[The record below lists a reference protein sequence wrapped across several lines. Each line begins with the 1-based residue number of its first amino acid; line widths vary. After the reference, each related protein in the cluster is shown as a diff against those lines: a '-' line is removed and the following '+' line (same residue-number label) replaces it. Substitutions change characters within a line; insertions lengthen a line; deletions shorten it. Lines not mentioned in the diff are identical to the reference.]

1 MRVIV
6 RRTLHMPTCR
16 LALLLALFYIT
27 PSAAESLT
35 YPLHSDGVDPEA
47 YVVEL
52 LQMALDKS
60 GTEYLLQPSPRSM
73 PQSRAEQSL
82 EQNDGRVQVMWA
94 MTSKAR
100 EEILLPIRIPIYRG
114 LIGWRIPLVRAE
126 DRNWLSR
133 TRGLADLKPL
143 RIGQRADWP
152 DTRILRSNGLQVLT
166 SQSYDSLFRM
176 LDAGRFDLF
185 PREVVVVWD
194 EQARAESAGLKLA
207 VDEHIVLHYPT
218 AFYFFT
224 SRARAD
230 LAETIERGLESMLT
244 DGSFERLFQQYHGA
258 TLERA
263 RLAKRRVI
271 KLDNPDLPAQT
282 PFNRTEL
289 WYQPAGA
296 P

>member
-1 MRVIV
+1 MMISTAPRKP
-6 RRTLHMPTCR
+6 HMHLTYRSCL
-16 LALLLALFYIT
+16 LALLCLAPAT
-27 PSAAESLT
+27 HAEPLT
-35 YPLHSDGVDPEA
+35 YPLHSDGADPEA

-52 LQMALDKS
+52 LQLAVARS
-60 GTEYLLQPSPRSM
+60 GGDYALQPSPRSM
-73 PQSRAEQSL
+73 TQSRAEQSL

-100 EEILLPIRIPIYRG
+100 EDVLLPIRIPIYRG
-114 LIGWRIPLVRAE
+114 MIGWRIPLVRAE

-133 TRGLADLKPL
+133 VHSLADLKPL

-166 SQSYDSLFRM
+166 SQSYESLFRM

-185 PREVVVVWD
+185 PREVVVVWE

-207 VDEHIVLHYPT
+207 VDEHIAIHYPT
-218 AFYFFT
+218 AFYYFT

-230 LAETIERGLESMLT
+230 LAAAIERGLESMLA
-244 DGSFERLFQQYHGA
+244 DGSFEQLFQQHHGA

-263 RLAKRRVI
+263 QLTKRRVI
-271 KLDNPDLPAQT
+271 ELENPDLPPHT
-282 PFNRTEL
+282 PFARSQL
-289 WYQPAGA
+289 WYA
-296 P
+296 PQ

>member
-1 MRVIV
+1 MRPAF
-6 RRTLHMPTCR
+6 LLTC
-16 LALLLALFYIT
+16 LLLVT
-27 PSAAESLT
+27 SASAEPLT
-35 YPLHSDGVDPEA
+35 YPLHSTGVDPEA

-52 LQMALDKS
+52 LQLALARSDGDYS
-60 GTEYLLQPSPRSM
+60 LRASPQGM
-73 PQSRAEQSL
+73 TQSRAEHSL
-82 EQNDGRVQVMWA
+82 EQNDGRIQVMWG

-126 DRNWLSR
+126 DRDWLSR
-133 TRGLADLKPL
+133 IRSLADLRPL

-166 SQSYDSLFRM
+166 SQSYESLFRM

-185 PREVVVVWD
+185 PREVVVAWD

-207 VDEHIVLHYPT
+207 VDEHIVIQYPS

-230 LAETIERGLESMLT
+230 LAAAIEQGLESMLL
-244 DGSFERLFQQYHGA
+244 DGSFEQLFQQHHGA
-258 TLERA
+258 TLQRA
-263 RLAKRRVI
+263 QLAKRRVI

-282 PFNRTEL
+282 PFQRREL
-289 WYQPAGA
+289 WYA
-296 P
+296 PQ

>member
-1 MRVIV
+1 MSLIA
-6 RRTLHMPTCR
+6 RRTLHMPTTR
-16 LALLLALFYIT
+16 LAVLLALFHLT
-27 PSAAESLT
+27 PGAAEPLT

-52 LQMALDKS
+52 LQLALAES
-60 GTEYLLQPSPRSM
+60 GGEYALQPSPRSM
-73 PQSRAEQSL
+73 TQSRAEQSL

-100 EEILLPIRIPIYRG
+100 EEILLPVRIPIYRG

-126 DRNWLSR
+126 DRHWLSR
-133 TRGLADLKPL
+133 THSLADLKPL

-230 LAETIERGLESMLT
+230 LAETIERGLESMLA
-244 DGSFERLFQQYHGA
+244 DGSFERLFQQHHGA

-263 RLAKRRVI
+263 QLAKRRI
-271 KLDNPDLPAQT
+271 IELDNPDLPAHT
-282 PFNRTEL
+282 PFQRTQL
-289 WYQPAGA
+289 WYQPVST